1 MASSVCIC
9 LHRAVFC
16 FLKDTSHIT
25 LRAQPILVW
34 FHLSSFWGIVVFGC
48 QCILFFFFFEDTIQL
63 ITKNIT
69 NLFLS
74 QGLMR
79 IHASP
84 WLKCGTQISSFSIT
98 WSLLEM
104 QNLGHHSRW
113 KHQNLCFNTIPRW
126 LVCTLKSEKQCS
138 QRWRLSNP
146 ADVHSDVNMAGSE
159 SVLLGIKILNSSSLP
174 KKLL

>member
-1 MASSVCIC
+1 MYLSSQGCFLFSEGHQSYYIKGPTYSSVISSQ
-9 LHRAVFC
+9 L
-16 FLKDTSHIT
+16 I
-25 LRAQPILVW
+25 LRYCSFRMSMYLV
-34 FHLSSFWGIVVFGC
+34 
-48 QCILFFFFFEDTIQL
+48 FFFFEDTIQL